1 MHKCLICAPPVCYNN
16 YYIFLML
23 LYGKDYI
30 GTVSTVSTV
39 LAPPNTMNMVGNVV
53 AERQSEF
60 RVTLGV
66 SMLRIDYN

>member
-1 MHKCLICAPPVCYNN
+1 
-16 YYIFLML
+16 ML